1 MPRWYG
7 AIYIRRE
14 CLEIC
19 GIPCLN
25 DQENTNSII
34 KDIAKEI
41 NVDITDTNMSPSHLL
56 KSNVSYKGKSKNS
69 PPIIVKFTW
78 RVTKDKL
85 YKAHKKLNRLTT
97 KDLGYV
103 IEQRIFIMESLTK
116 TNKDLFNMAY
126 NLKKKYQYKF
136 IWTYNGNIYLWRNEL
151 SPVINIKNQRDIQHL
166 REWYLPVNCCDM
178 IY

>member
-1 MPRWYG
+1 MKKYEQILVKLSKFEEEKKALVNETKALNNELPRTTNKLQE
-7 AIYIRRE
+7 IMKCQDDMEQYIRRE

-69 PPIIVKFTW
+69 PPIIVKFT
-78 RVTKDKL
+78 
-85 YKAHKKLNRLTT
+85 
-97 KDLGYV
+97 
-103 IEQRIFIMESLTK
+103 
-116 TNKDLFNMAY
+116 
-126 NLKKKYQYKF
+126 
-136 IWTYNGNIYLWRNEL
+136 
-151 SPVINIKNQRDIQHL
+151 
-166 REWYLPVNCCDM
+166 
-178 IY
+178 